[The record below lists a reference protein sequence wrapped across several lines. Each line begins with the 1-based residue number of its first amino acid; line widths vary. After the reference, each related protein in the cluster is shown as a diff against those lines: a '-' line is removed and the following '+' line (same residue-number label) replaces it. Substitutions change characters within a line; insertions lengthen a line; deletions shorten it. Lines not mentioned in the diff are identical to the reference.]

1 MYMLTEGYKKRMQE
15 LAGVKKSFINESLH
29 PDSNM
34 LGFYDMANG
43 LTPVLLD
50 LLKKNNVNFSY
61 DSYRNFIDIETNNPK
76 SLIPMFEA
84 ADMIDVKIPL
94 KDAFEYYYPPN
105 EPGDCVL
112 VHLPKVDVP
121 PGAMM

>member
-1 MYMLTEGYKKRMQE
+1 MLTEGYKKRLQE
-15 LAGVKKSFINESLH
+15 LAGVKQSFINESLH
-29 PDSNM
+29 PDSN
-34 LGFYDMANG
+34 LFGYYDMANG
-43 LTPVLLD
+43 LTPLLLE
-50 LLKKNNVNFSY
+50 LLEKNNIKYSY
-61 DSYRNFIDIETNNPK
+61 DPYRNYIDIETAHPR
-76 SLIPMFEA
+76 SIIPMFEE

-112 VHLPKVDVP
+112 VHAPKPNVP

>member
-1 MYMLTEGYKKRMQE
+1 MLTEGYKKRMQE

-43 LTPVLLD
+43 LTPILLD
-50 LLKKNNVNFSY
+50 LLEKNNVKYSY
-61 DSYRNFIDIETNNPK
+61 DSQRNYIDIETAHPRNI
-76 SLIPMFEA
+76 IPMFEE

-94 KDAFEYYYPPN
+94 EDELEYYYPPN